1 MKMIDPSVTQI
12 TETNPFKKIELV
24 GRTCYKSN
32 SAMTEETGRKFF
44 NQLVSR
50 SHFAMLEHATFVFM
64 IKKRLNSPKE
74 IAPFHSIHSLLGI
87 THPLWED
94 STTYNSYGFLKIT
107 DSPSRIL
114 ISGNL
119 RAIIESGSVV
129 LTHALCKIDPQLV
142 YTYDHLPTYEARR
155 ACKSITK
162 DSIIMDYKK
171 REVHY
176 VENLFDLPDLSEEEF
191 RNHFYMTLDFITDRG
206 VTHEMVRHRRASFAQ
221 ESTRYCNYAK
231 EKFGSEITVIKPTGW
246 DAMPDQH
253 KHSFIK
259 TFESAEREYN
269 YLISEGFTPQ
279 IARGVL
285 PTELKTEIIMTC
297 DANEWEH
304 FFNLRSHGL
313 TGAPHPDIK
322 RVADMARAIYD
333 PISSPILATPF

>member
-1 MKMIDPSVTQI
+1 MKMIDPSVTHI

-32 SAMTEETGRKFF
+32 SAMTEETARKFF
-44 NQLVSR
+44 SNLVSR
-50 SHFAMLEHATFVFM
+50 GHFAMLEHATFVFK
-64 IKKRLNSPKE
+64 INTNPRSNNTP
-74 IAPFHSIHSLLGI
+74 PFHSIHSLLGI
-87 THPLWED
+87 THPLWEN

-107 DSPSRIL
+107 ESPSRIL

-119 RAIIESGSVV
+119 RAIIESGSTV
-129 LTHALCKIDPQLV
+129 LTNALCKIDPQLV

-155 ACKSITK
+155 NCKNITK
-162 DSIIMDYKK
+162 DSIILDYKK

-176 VENLFDLPDLSEEEF
+176 VENLLELPDLSEEEF

-231 EKFGSEITVIKPTGW
+231 EKFGSEITVIKPLNW
-246 DAMPDQH
+246 DTLPDQH
-253 KHSFIK
+253 KHSFVK
-259 TFESAEREYN
+259 AFESSEREYN

-304 FFNLRSHGL
+304 FFDLRSYGV

-322 RVADMARAIYD
+322 RVADMAVAIYD
-333 PISSPILATPF
+333 PIAQPFVGTPLF